1 MYNGT
6 LENWNKL
13 KWPHLYTS
21 QQRTLEVTQILVH
34 ISNLSSQL
42 DYVSVSVLLF
52 INSTR
57 IGVLFGTFAD
67 GCVSRM
73 VQFQRKACEIVP
85 NKAFESWV
93 RSACVFFH

>member
-1 MYNGT
+1 MASS
-6 LENWNKL
+6 LDKL
-13 KWPHLYTS
+13 AKDSGSDTN
-21 QQRTLEVTQILVH
+21 
-34 ISNLSSQL
+34 ISS
-42 DYVSVSVLLF
+42 YVSPFGSIKLSVSVLL
-52 INSTR
+52 NSR
-57 IGVLFGTFAD
+57 RNGALFGTFAD